1 MEFFD
6 STGISNEEA
15 QALDVIK
22 YESSGIE
29 FLLNYNTHR
38 LGQII
43 SNNHNN
49 FINSPNEHSKLS
61 SSSSSF
67 LMNGGDIQS
76 TPPQPQPATLLHTPL
91 SSSQNSTSTTTTT
104 IATSNKTN
112 HYHHHHHQ
120 QQQHLHQNNHS
131 FESSHNHHHNNHHQN
146 NNHFHHHQ
154 QQHPRF
160 INHHHHHQN
169 LNNEWDTTTT
179 TPTKTA
185 VTTSAS
191 NQHHHHHHHHEQQP
205 PNSTVLVTN
214 IAQSAG
220 AAAPHGHPPHPYI
233 FGAAHPAYYPHPP
246 PPPPNHPYAIHTL
259 PLGASQQPVHPTAAA
274 AASVNQQHQRM
285 PTMQNIGVHS
295 SSNNKNSKNPSNV
308 NSSPICDIRNSS
320 NIYMSPQY
328 SDATRQIIDV
338 NQRLKNA
345 SVTGD
350 QSGGNISDQIL
361 VSNGGSTATVAMPA
375 HHLSSYANPYAF
387 QPHALSFPHHFPH
400 QPFYYVTSESFLQYQ
415 SIQPPQTHIS
425 PIPPVAHLINTSSSM
440 NIPLTST
447 NQPPQL
453 PASSSSSIPSA
464 AMVTTTISSSSI
476 STSSI
481 SSTSTTPYQNNTSG
495 QETTVFDA
503 QTRVSSSSSS
513 SNNHEP
519 NESSPSDLQLQKNR
533 PMSTSD
539 DKNSMI
545 DQNVP
550 SQSTIQDEVIKTN
563 QNVSEKSSPET
574 TDVNQAS
581 DYLKLCLNISDSSGK
596 DDDNTTIT
604 KDSDQIETPAVI
616 QNNNTVAANTELES
630 ITDDAAAEQFTNNK
644 QSDPSSNKPTT
655 WASRLFPTSI
665 TTGLNNIENQMANSN
680 NNDGEESKV
689 NVIQDISTT
698 NSFVVTVSSEL
709 KSPSLQPNG
718 DFPELNV
725 IIKNHHSSN
734 RRSGRS
740 SNVHHDDNN
749 LKNMTVIPIKNDPI
763 AFKLAKRLRDN
774 IHLKHSLPTIMPR
787 GLINRGNWCY
797 VNATMQALLACP
809 PFYNLMREISET
821 PGLFR
826 QSTSTPIIDNF
837 ARYFV
842 KFLPTDYKRQM
853 KNVGNSYLEELLN
866 TDPFEPTFIYD
877 TLKHCGMIKNDAQ
890 RGHQEDAEE
899 FLSSVLNGLNE
910 EMIHLSKLLE
920 ETNDKISSVDKTNGF
935 GLSNKSTS
943 FDFELDDQLGLCHD
957 VDDDDGVQD
966 SSNDI
971 WHEVGTTK
979 HRSLP
984 TRSAKIFSTSITE
997 IFGGSTLDIRTVNK
1011 DKDSCGNR
1019 QPFFTL
1025 QLDIKPSS
1033 IKTLDDAIRWQT
1045 KSETIHGYT
1054 CSKTK
1059 QIVDAS
1065 SQMFLENLPPILILH
1080 LKLFDYEIE
1089 TGASKKL
1096 LKTIDF
1102 HENFEI
1108 PRECVTGKIDHRCR
1122 RYKLLAVVYHNGT
1135 EVINGHYITDVYHL
1149 GLNQWLRCDDSNI
1162 KVISLSKVL
1171 TGTEREGN
1179 LVPYL
1184 LFYRRYD
1191 TLHSNNSSSSSSSA
1205 NNNNNSVQP
1214 NNSGSKRSINSHT
1227 GNEFGHNHN
1236 HHHHHHHHHHHNNDQ
1251 QSISTKI

>member
-43 SNNHNN
+43 SNNNNN
-49 FINSPNEHSKLS
+49 FIN
-61 SSSSSF
+61 
-67 LMNGGDIQS
+67 
-76 TPPQPQPATLLHTPL
+76 T
-91 SSSQNSTSTTTTT
+91 
-104 IATSNKTN
+104 
-112 HYHHHHHQ
+112 
-120 QQQHLHQNNHS
+120 
-131 FESSHNHHHNNHHQN
+131 
-146 NNHFHHHQ
+146 
-154 QQHPRF
+154 
-160 INHHHHHQN
+160 
-169 LNNEWDTTTT
+169 
-179 TPTKTA
+179 
-185 VTTSAS
+185 
-191 NQHHHHHHHHEQQP
+191 
-205 PNSTVLVTN
+205 
-214 IAQSAG
+214 QSAG

-495 QETTVFDA
+495 QETT
-503 QTRVSSSSSS
+503 
-513 SNNHEP
+513 
-519 NESSPSDLQLQKNR
+519 LQKNR

-689 NVIQDISTT
+689 NVIHDISTT

-1205 NNNNNSVQP
+1205 NNNNNNSVQP

-1251 QSISTKI
+1251 QSNKHQDLMLANNKFSSISRQQY